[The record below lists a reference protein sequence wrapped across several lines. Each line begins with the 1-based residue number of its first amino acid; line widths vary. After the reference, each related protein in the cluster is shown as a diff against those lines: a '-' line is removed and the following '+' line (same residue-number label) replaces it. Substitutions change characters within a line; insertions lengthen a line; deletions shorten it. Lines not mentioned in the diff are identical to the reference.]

1 MFQQGLLKYGVNKQE
16 HGSGVS
22 FVFVVFVYSKESFV
36 FRNFLRRSYWALPIK
51 SKTKR
56 WFLDSIRSR
65 GIFYTLMP
73 FSNNISKNKS
83 DIYMF
88 YTEQVLASA
97 RIQSF
102 SYEKDFLDLQP
113 IDSNCL
119 KPIAYYLTQFHP
131 NEKNDEWWGKGVT
144 EWNNVF
150 RGVPQYIGHYQ
161 PTLPGELGAYD
172 LRLKLNMV
180 RQIELA
186 SKSGIEG
193 FAFYFYWFKGER
205 LLEKPFNLFL
215 ENIDLDFKFMICWA
229 NESWTR
235 RFDGASS
242 EVLMGFESD
251 FDSNK
256 NFIDDNASIFTD
268 RRYIKSDG
276 KYVIQIYRPSNF
288 DNVKELITYWRIRAK
303 ELFGEIHFMAIS
315 FGSDYKEDWISH
327 GFDSISDFQP
337 GSMMSYR
344 DYKKINKQLDIVN
357 KDFVGT
363 IYDYADIAADAPF
376 RKGVYPAV
384 MPSWD
389 NSARRVD
396 SGLIFHNS
404 SPDLYGS
411 WLDSACRNVLTDDVL
426 NENFV
431 FLNAWN
437 EWGEGAY
444 LEPDKKF
451 GYAYLN
457 TTRRV
462 VERFN
467 KNL

>member
-1 MFQQGLLKYGVNKQE
+1 MFRDLL
-16 HGSGVS
+16 
-22 FVFVVFVYSKESFV
+22 
-36 FRNFLRRSYWALPIK
+36 RSLYWCLPIK
-51 SKTKR
+51 SKQKR
-56 WFLDSIRSR
+56 WFLDSIRSK
-65 GIFYTLMP
+65 GFFYTLIPMKRRM
-73 FSNNISKNKS
+73 SDTNS
-83 DIYMF
+83 DIYSS
-88 YTEQVLASA
+88 YTKQVLDSA
-97 RIQSF
+97 RMKSNSF
-102 SYEKDFLDLQP
+102 EKDFLDQDT
-113 IDSNCL
+113 IDSNVV

-131 NEKNDEWWGKGVT
+131 NEKNDEWWGKGIT

-150 RGVPQYIGHYQ
+150 RGVPQYLGHYQ
-161 PTLPGELGAYD
+161 PTIPGELGAYD
-172 LRLKLNMV
+172 LRLKSNMA

-193 FAFYFYWFKGER
+193 FAFYFYWFNGDR
-205 LLEKPFNLFL
+205 LLEKPFDLFL
-215 ENIDLDFKFMICWA
+215 ESTDLKIDFMICWA

-242 EVLMGFESD
+242 EVLMGFKGD

-256 NFIDDNASIFTD
+256 DFIDDNASIFTD
-268 RRYIKSDG
+268 KRYMKSDG
-276 KYVIQIYRPSNF
+276 KCVIQIYRPSNF
-288 DNVKELITYWRIRAK
+288 DNVKELISHWRLRAK
-303 ELFGEIHFMAIS
+303 ELFGEVHFMAVS

-344 DYKKINKQLDIVN
+344 DYEKINKKLDIVN
-357 KDFVGT
+357 EDFVGT

-376 RKGVYPAV
+376 RQGVYPAV

-404 SPDLYGS
+404 TPELYGD
-411 WLDSACRNVLTDDVL
+411 WLDSACRNVLVDDSL

-462 VERFN
+462 VGQI
-467 KNL
+467 NLEFE